1 MFNLFKHEIRSRW
14 RMILLWGLGLTA
26 WGSIYIV
33 IYPEVADAFTGFA
46 DMDMVIAMGMDV
58 ATFEGF
64 IASVVVQIMPL
75 ILGVYV
81 IMMATGTL
89 AGEEDD
95 GTLELVVAMPLKR
108 WQVVASKTVA
118 LLSVI
123 FLILVV
129 FGAGSALVL
138 NYMIAANPDLL
149 ITLTSMQL
157 FMGLLSSY
165 FLMVAFFGMSLFFG
179 AIMPNRRLAMVVMF
193 AIYIASYVAN
203 SAANI
208 VESLDWLYT
217 ISLFSYTNTTATI
230 FTDGPAM
237 SDISVLLAVGV
248 ISFLLCLWSFEG
260 RNITVGQWLWQRKQ
274 SPA

>member
-14 RMILLWGLGLTA
+14 RMILLWGLGLSA
-26 WGSIYIV
+26 WGAIYIV
-33 IYPEVADAFTGFA
+33 IFPEIADVMADFGDIDIVA
-46 DMDMVIAMGMDV
+46 AMGMDV

-108 WQVVASKTVA
+108 WQVVASKTAA
-118 LLSVI
+118 LLVVI

-138 NYMIAANPDLL
+138 TYTIGANSDLVINL
-149 ITLTSMQL
+149 EPIQL
-157 FMGLLSSY
+157 FMGLMSSY
-165 FLMVAFFGMSLFFG
+165 FMMVALLGMSLFFS
-179 AIMPNRRLAMVVMF
+179 AFMPNRRLAMVVMF
-193 AIYIASYVAN
+193 AIYIASYVGN
-203 SAANI
+203 SAANM
-208 VESLDWLYT
+208 VDSLDWLYT

-230 FTDGPAM
+230 FSDGPAFG
-237 SDISVLLAVGV
+237 DVAVLVGVGV
-248 ISFLLCLWSFEG
+248 IGFLLALWSFEG
-260 RNITVGQWLWQRKQ
+260 RNITVGQWIWQRNQ